1 MKKNTLELLEKA
13 KHLPTKSGCYLMKR
27 KRAGIEE
34 ILYIGKAKNL
44 RSRVSSYFNSSE
56 KSPKTQI
63 LVSHIQDFDFI
74 MTKTDAEAYI
84 LENNLI
90 KKHIPKYNIQL
101 KDDKSYPYIQIDL
114 NEKFPRLV
122 YTRRPK
128 RKKKIKLFGPFTT
141 GSNILKISR
150 ILTKSFTL
158 RDCSVEEMRK
168 RKRPCLIYQMKQ
180 CSAPCVDYI
189 SEKDYFKDLNY
200 VINFFEGQSRTVL
213 KILEEKMFAAAESE
227 YFERAAEIRDSIEEL
242 KSFSQSYEK
251 QNVELSTER
260 DFDIVAYHV
269 GELEVDISIYM
280 MRSGILLGHKNY
292 HFGKGDSESENHE
305 LFQTF
310 LFQYYSNTKERLPS
324 RIYLDEKK
332 ADLSMISEAFNEVL
346 DQEVEV
352 QKPIGKMKTLYEL
365 TLDHAREHQRFRVK
379 NLDGPW
385 IGLNKLKELLNLK
398 ETPKILECFDVAIWQ
413 GKSPTASQI
422 VFRDGKPDK
431 AQYRY
436 YHLEERPE
444 GNNDFAMM
452 KEVLS
457 RRLKKGK
464 LPDVFIVD
472 GGKGQVSSFLAV
484 LEDFELDIPVVGI
497 AKIKT
502 SKQES
507 FKDKEVSSSDERL
520 IIPNRINPYI
530 LKKTPSLMRIVVRMR
545 DEAHRFSRK
554 LHHKKE
560 RDRIFTSWFDDIEG
574 IGEKTLKTIHEN
586 MDLNLKELSQ
596 LSVIE
601 ISHKLD
607 VKEGIAERIHTKLM
621 AEFPQK

>member
-1 MKKNTLELLEKA
+1 MKKNTLALLEKA

-200 VINFFEGQSRTVL
+200 VINFFEGQSRNVL

-227 YFERAAEIRDSIEEL
+227 HFERAAEIRDSIEEL

-310 LFQYYSNTKERLPS
+310 LFQYYSNTKEKLPS

-352 QKPIGKMKTLYEL
+352 QKPIGKMKTLYDL

-431 AQYRY
+431 TQYRY

-452 KEVLS
+452 KEVLA

-484 LEDFELDIPVVGI
+484 LEDFKLEIPVVGI

-507 FKDKEVSSSDERL
+507 FRDKEVSSSDERL

-530 LKKTPSLMRIVVRMR
+530 LKKTPSLMRIVVQMR

-607 VKEGIAERIHTKLM
+607 IKEGIAERIHAKLM
-621 AEFPQK
+621 AEFSQK

>member
-1 MKKNTLELLEKA
+1 MKKNTLRLLEKA

-27 KRAGIEE
+27 KRAGVEE

-44 RSRVSSYFNSSE
+44 RARVSSYFNSSE

-90 KKHIPKYNIQL
+90 KKHIPKYNIRL
-101 KDDKSYPYIQIDL
+101 KDDKSYPYIQIDMS
-114 NEKFPRLV
+114 EKFPRII

-128 RKKKIKLFGPFTT
+128 RKNKVKLYGPFTT
-141 GSNILKISR
+141 GSNIHKISR

-158 RDCSVEEMRK
+158 RDCSLEEMR
-168 RKRPCLIYQMKQ
+168 RRTRPCLIFQMRQ

-189 SEKDYFKDLNY
+189 SSEKYHQDLNN
-200 VINFFEGQSRTVL
+200 VINFFEGRSTQVL
-213 KILEEKMFAAAESE
+213 KTLEERMFTEAEKE
-227 YFERAAEIRDSIEEL
+227 HFERAAEIRDSIEEL
-242 KSFSQSYEK
+242 KAFSSSYQK
-251 QNVELSTER
+251 QNVELSTEK

-292 HFGKGDSESENHE
+292 HFGKGDSEEENHE

-310 LFQYYSNTKERLPS
+310 LFQYYANTKEKLPS
-324 RIYLDEKK
+324 RIYIDEKK
-332 ADLSMISEAFNEVL
+332 NDLAMICEAFKEVV
-346 DQEVEV
+346 DEAIEV
-352 QKPIGKMKTLYEL
+352 QKPIGKMKSLYEL
-365 TLDHAREHQRFRVK
+365 TYDHAREHQRFRVK
-379 NLDGPW
+379 NMDGPW
-385 IGLNKLKELLNLK
+385 VGLNKLKELLKLK

-431 AQYRY
+431 TQYRY

-452 KEVLS
+452 KEVLA

-484 LEDFELDIPVVGI
+484 LEDFDLDIPVVGI

-502 SKQES
+502 SKKDS

-530 LKKTPSLMRIVVRMR
+530 LKKTPSLMRIVVQMR

-560 RDRIFTSWFDDIEG
+560 KDRIFSSWFEDIDG

-586 MDLNLKELSQ
+586 MDLTLEELSQ
-596 LSVIE
+596 LTTIE
-601 ISHKLD
+601 ISHALNI
-607 VKEGIAERIHTKLM
+607 KEGIAERIQAKLLK
-621 AEFPQK
+621 EFPQK

>member
-1 MKKNTLELLEKA
+1 MKKNTLALLEKA

-101 KDDKSYPYIQIDL
+101 KDDKSYPYIQVDM

-158 RDCSVEEMRK
+158 RDCSIEEMRK

-189 SEKDYFKDLNY
+189 SEKDYFNDLNY
-200 VINFFEGQSRTVL
+200 VINFFEGQSRNVL
-213 KILEEKMFAAAESE
+213 KILEERMFEAAESE
-227 YFERAAEIRDSIEEL
+227 HFERAAEIRDSIEEL
-242 KSFSQSYEK
+242 KQFSLSYEK
-251 QNVELSTER
+251 QNVELTTEK

-269 GELEVDISIYM
+269 GELEIDISIYM

-292 HFGKGDSESENHE
+292 HFGKGDSENENHE

-310 LFQYYSNTKERLPS
+310 LFQYYSNTKEKLPS
-324 RIYLDEKK
+324 RIYIDEKK

-431 AQYRY
+431 TQYRY

-452 KEVLS
+452 REVLA

-502 SKQES
+502 SKQDS
-507 FKDKEVSSSDERL
+507 FRDKEVSSSDERL

-530 LKKTPSLMRIVVRMR
+530 LKKTPSLMRIVVQMR

-560 RDRIFTSWFDDIEG
+560 RDRIFSSWFDDIEG
-574 IGEKTLKTIHEN
+574 VGEKTLKTIHEN

-607 VKEGIAERIHTKLM
+607 IKEGLAERIHAKLM

>member
-1 MKKNTLELLEKA
+1 MKKNTLQLLEKA

-27 KRAGIEE
+27 KRAGVEE

-44 RSRVSSYFNSSE
+44 RARVSSYFNSSE

-128 RKKKIKLFGPFTT
+128 RKKKVRLFGPFTT
-141 GSNILKISR
+141 GSNIHKISR

-158 RDCSVEEMRK
+158 RDCSIEEMRR
-168 RKRPCLIYQMKQ
+168 RKRPCLIYQMRQ

-189 SEKDYFKDLNY
+189 SREDYEVDLNN
-200 VINFFEGQSRTVL
+200 VINFFEGRSSQVL
-213 KILEEKMFAAAESE
+213 KTLEERMFKEAEKE
-227 YFERAAEIRDSIEEL
+227 HFERAAEIRDSIEEL
-242 KSFSQSYEK
+242 KEFSKAYQK
-251 QNVELSTER
+251 QNVELSTEK
-260 DFDIVAYHV
+260 DFDIAAYHV

-280 MRSGILLGHKNY
+280 MRSGILLGHKNF
-292 HFGKGDSESENHE
+292 HFGKGDSDKENHE

-310 LFQYYSNTKERLPS
+310 LFQYYSNTKEKLPS
-324 RIYLDEKK
+324 RIYIDEKK
-332 ADLSMISEAFNEVL
+332 NDLAMISEAFKEVV
-346 DQEVEV
+346 DEEIEV
-352 QKPIGKMKTLYEL
+352 QKPIGKMKSLYEL
-365 TLDHAREHQRFRVK
+365 TYDHAKEHQRFRVK
-379 NLDGPW
+379 NMDGPW
-385 IGLNKLKELLNLK
+385 IGLNKLKELLKLK

-431 AQYRY
+431 TQYRY

-452 KEVLS
+452 REVLA

-502 SKQES
+502 SKSET

-530 LKKTPSLMRIVVRMR
+530 LKKTPSLMRIVVQMR

-560 RDRIFTSWFDDIEG
+560 KDRIFTSWFDDIEG

-586 MDLNLKELSQ
+586 MDLTLKELAQ
-596 LSVIE
+596 LSLIE
-601 ISHKLD
+601 ISHKLN
-607 VKEGIAERIHTKLM
+607 VKESIAERIQLKLLK
-621 AEFPQK
+621 EFPQK

>member
-1 MKKNTLELLEKA
+1 MKKNTLDLLEKA

-27 KRAGIEE
+27 KRAGVEE

-56 KSPKTQI
+56 KTPKTQI

-90 KKHIPKYNIQL
+90 KKHTPKYNIQL
-101 KDDKSYPYIQIDL
+101 KDDKSYPYIQIDMT
-114 NEKFPRLV
+114 ERFPRLV

-128 RKKKIKLFGPFTT
+128 RKKKVKLFGPFTT
-141 GSNILKISR
+141 GSNIHKISR
-150 ILTKSFTL
+150 ILTKSFSL
-158 RDCSVEEMRK
+158 RDCSLEEMNR
-168 RKRPCLIYQMKQ
+168 RKRPCLIYQMRQ

-189 SEKDYFKDLNY
+189 SAKDYDKDLSY
-200 VINFFEGQSRTVL
+200 VMNFFEGQGTKVI
-213 KILEEKMFAAAESE
+213 KVLEERMMAEAE
-227 YFERAAEIRDSIEEL
+227 KEHFERAAEIRDNIEEL
-242 KSFSQSYEK
+242 KEFSKGYQR
-251 QNVELSTER
+251 QTVELSTER

-269 GELEVDISIYM
+269 GDLEVDISIYM

-292 HFGKGDSESENHE
+292 HFGRGDSEEENHE

-310 LFQYYSNTKERLPS
+310 LFQYYSNTKEQLPS
-324 RIYLDEKK
+324 RIYIDEKK
-332 ADLSMISEAFNEVL
+332 ADLKMINEAFNEVL
-346 DQEVEV
+346 DIEIEV
-352 QKPIGKMKTLYEL
+352 QKPIGKMKSLYDL
-365 TLDHAREHQRFRVK
+365 TFDHAREHQRFRVK

-385 IGLNKLKELLNLK
+385 IGLGKLKELLKLK
-398 ETPKILECFDVAIWQ
+398 ETPKLLECYDVAIWQ

-431 AQYRY
+431 TQYRY

-472 GGKGQVSSFLAV
+472 GGKGQVSSFQAV
-484 LEDFELDIPVVGI
+484 LKDFKLDIPVVGI

-502 SKQES
+502 SKS
-507 FKDKEVSSSDERL
+507 DTFKDKEVTSSEERL
-520 IIPNRINPYI
+520 IIPNRINPYF
-530 LKKTPSLMRIVVRMR
+530 LKKTPSLMRIIVQMR

-560 RDRIFTSWFDDIEG
+560 RDRIFNSWFSEIDG
-574 IGEKTLKTIHEN
+574 IGEQTLKTIHEN
-586 MDLNLKELSQ
+586 LDLTLNELAQ

-601 ISHKLD
+601 ISHKLN
-607 VKEGIAERIHTKLM
+607 VKEGIAERIHKRLSS
-621 AEFPQK
+621 EFPQ

>member
-1 MKKNTLELLEKA
+1 MKKNDLGLLDKA
-13 KHLPTKSGCYLMKR
+13 KHLPNKPGCYLMKR
-27 KRAGIEE
+27 TRAGVEE

-44 RSRVSSYFNSSE
+44 KARVSSYFSSSE

-63 LVSHIQDFDFI
+63 LVSHIEDFDFI

-90 KKHIPKYNIQL
+90 KKHTPKYNIQL
-101 KDDKSYPYIQIDL
+101 KDDKSYPYIQIDT
-114 NEKFPRLV
+114 NEPFPRLV
-122 YTRRPK
+122 YTRRPR
-128 RKKKIKLFGPFTT
+128 RKKKVKLFGPFAT
-141 GSNILKISR
+141 GSNIHKISR

-158 RDCSVEEMRK
+158 RDCSLEELKR
-168 RKRPCLIYQMKQ
+168 RKRPCLIYQMRQ
-180 CSAPCVDYI
+180 CSAPCVSYI
-189 SEKDYFKDLNY
+189 SEEDYQKDLSH
-200 VINFFEGQSRTVL
+200 VINFFEGQSTKVL
-213 KILEEKMFAAAESE
+213 KILEERMFNEAAKEH
-227 YFERAAEIRDSIEEL
+227 FERAAEIRDSIEEL
-242 KSFSQSYEK
+242 RAFSSSYQK

-260 DFDIVAYHV
+260 DFDIVAYHI
-269 GELEVDISIYM
+269 GDLEMDISIYM

-292 HFGKGDSESENHE
+292 HFGKGDNDNENHE

-310 LFQYYSNTKERLPS
+310 LFQYYSNTKEKLPG

-332 ADLSMISEAFNEVL
+332 ADLTMIEEAFSEALE
-346 DQEVEV
+346 ESIEV
-352 QKPIGKMKTLYEL
+352 QKPIGKMKQLYDL
-365 TLDHAREHQRFRVK
+365 TFEHAREHQRFRVK

-385 IGLNKLKELLNLK
+385 VGLGKLKELLKLR
-398 ETPKILECFDVAIWQ
+398 ETPKLLECYDVAIWQ

-431 AQYRY
+431 TQYRY

-452 KEVLS
+452 KEVLC

-472 GGKGQVSSFLAV
+472 GGKGQVSSFQAV
-484 LEDFELDIPVVGI
+484 LKDFKLDIPVVGI
-497 AKIKT
+497 AKVKT
-502 SKQES
+502 SKKDT
-507 FKDKEVSSSDERL
+507 FKDKEVTSSQERL
-520 IIPNRINPYI
+520 IIPNRMNPYI
-530 LKKTPSLMRIVVRMR
+530 LKKTPSLMRIIVQMR

-560 RDRIFTSWFDDIEG
+560 KNRIFNSWFSDIDG
-574 IGEKTLKTIHEN
+574 IGEQTLKMIHEN
-586 MDLNLKELSQ
+586 LDLTLKELAE

-601 ISHKLD
+601 LSHALN
-607 VKEGIAERIHTKLM
+607 VKEGIAEKIHEKLSH
-621 AEFPQK
+621 EFSQ

>member
-1 MKKNTLELLEKA
+1 MKKNTLRLLEKA

-27 KRAGIEE
+27 KRAGVEE

-44 RSRVSSYFNSSE
+44 RARVSSYFNSSE

-90 KKHIPKYNIQL
+90 KKHIPKYNIRL
-101 KDDKSYPYIQIDL
+101 KDDKSYPYIQIDMS
-114 NEKFPRLV
+114 EKFPRII

-128 RKKKIKLFGPFTT
+128 RKNKVKLYGPFTT
-141 GSNILKISR
+141 GSNIHKISR

-158 RDCSVEEMRK
+158 RDCSLEEMR
-168 RKRPCLIYQMKQ
+168 RRTRPCLIYQMRQ

-189 SEKDYFKDLNY
+189 SSEKYHQDLNN
-200 VINFFEGQSRTVL
+200 VINFFEGRSTQVFKT
-213 KILEEKMFAAAESE
+213 LEERMFTEAEKE
-227 YFERAAEIRDSIEEL
+227 HFERAAEIRDSIEEL
-242 KSFSQSYEK
+242 KAFSSSYQK
-251 QNVELSTER
+251 QNVELSTEK

-292 HFGKGDSESENHE
+292 HFGKGDSEEENHE

-310 LFQYYSNTKERLPS
+310 LFQYYANTKEKLPS
-324 RIYLDEKK
+324 RIYIDEKK
-332 ADLSMISEAFNEVL
+332 NDLAMISEAFKEVV
-346 DQEVEV
+346 DEAIEV
-352 QKPIGKMKTLYEL
+352 QKPIGKMKSLYEL
-365 TLDHAREHQRFRVK
+365 TYDHAREHQRFRVK
-379 NLDGPW
+379 NMDGPW
-385 IGLNKLKELLNLK
+385 IGLNKLKELLKLK

-431 AQYRY
+431 SQYRY

-452 KEVLS
+452 KEVLA

-484 LEDFELDIPVVGI
+484 LEDFDLDIPVVGI

-502 SKQES
+502 SKKDS

-530 LKKTPSLMRIVVRMR
+530 LKKTPSLMRIVVQMR

-560 RDRIFTSWFDDIEG
+560 KDRIFSSWFEDIDG

-586 MDLNLKELSQ
+586 MDLTLEELSQ
-596 LSVIE
+596 LTTIE
-601 ISHKLD
+601 ISHALNI
-607 VKEGIAERIHTKLM
+607 KEGIAERIQAKLLK
-621 AEFPQK
+621 EFPQK